1 MIASILCA
9 TIAVALGEQSEEA
22 EPSAPFEQVPETE
35 SEDKDLWQW
44 FIEEL
49 TGSPI
54 NVVLLLII
62 CFLIYKLLKPES
74 DVGAPIEVAPTLE
87 PMKKRDFTPRQLK
100 PFDGK
105 VSEDNP
111 DGRILIGVLG
121 KVYDMTKGKSFYGP
135 GGPYS
140 VFAGRDASRAL
151 ATFDVHS
158 TSEEYDD
165 LSDLKQSEL
174 NEVKEWDLQF
184 SEKYTLVGKL
194 LKPGEQPTSY
204 SDDEGT
210 DDEAAIEEENRKLK
224 RLSSGQKLPKD
235 DQEEEIQND

>member
-1 MIASILCA
+1 M
-9 TIAVALGEQSEEA
+9 G
-22 EPSAPFEQVPETE
+22 QV
-35 SEDKDLWQW
+35 KGC
-44 FIEEL
+44 FIEKGQKYADKIL
-49 TGSPI
+49 HMI
-54 NVVLLLII
+54 NSIYLEGTQEIRLSTFSDLI
-62 CFLIYKLLKPES
+62 
-74 DVGAPIEVAPTLE
+74 
-87 PMKKRDFTPRQLK
+87 
-100 PFDGK
+100 
-105 VSEDNP
+105 
-111 DGRILIGVLG
+111 
-121 KVYDMTKGKSFYGP
+121 